1 MSPPALRPPDPV
13 RLRRASRALLAA
25 VALLAPAALA
35 LRPAV
40 AQTVVELEGGGSSLL
55 GGYGATANFW
65 RNNVDGW
72 VGIGYLDGLRVGAS
86 IRKAVKRDT
95 LRLGND
101 AIVVRFPTDV
111 FSPGS
116 NLLVQGASYA
126 GSSSRT
132 SYFAFAGASSSGLG
146 APSFQA
152 TDVEQPMGAVFLQH
166 RASPTVRLT
175 GSAIVASRQTLMP
188 GVQWQPH
195 PDLTAGLVA
204 GIGSSRPYAA
214 SSLLLR
220 RGPLSAKAAYAWNP
234 DRFRRAAVPS
244 PTQTEIDRQNLAVT
258 YEVGPDFQI
267 GASHQNFVQDSADSK
282 PVARATG
289 NSVFAGGRWQ
299 RFRLTAGL
307 YDSRSQGLRNLSSY
321 FAVGREVSGWLDAEL
336 YLLQSR
342 PEGQPVATTPIANLR
357 WRVSPRVGLMQQ
369 LSFNQGRPTLHLGA
383 SLRTAIGEFGA
394 DYQIV
399 HQPFEPLHPFRST
412 LNLTARLQLGS
423 YSTSLGTYIQPD
435 GSVDYA
441 ASGSTFLYAG
451 GFGGVQPGQVGN
463 STIGRYVVRGT
474 VRDEAGGP
482 VEGAA
487 LDIGGEIAFTNSR
500 GEFFLRARRPQRYP
514 LSVKLEEF
522 LLPGRWEI
530 AAVPADIRA
539 DHEERA
545 VPAEIVLRRPRPPAS
560 LPAPLAPPADSAAA
574 PVPADTLHRIG
585 LEPAPLPAIAEPAI
599 AVPPPL
605 FGDTATVVVLQ
616 DVRFET
622 GLAVMR
628 GMSLP
633 GLDSIA
639 AHLLAAPDLRV
650 EIRGHTDSVGWY
662 QRNLTLSQARADV
675 VRMYLN
681 LRGVALDRM
690 VARGFG
696 PDIPVASNR
705 TETGRARNRRV
716 ELRRLDPPA
725 PLEGPAAADN
735 EKAPSH

>member
-1 MSPPALRPPDPV
+1 MFRRRALR
-13 RLRRASRALLAA
+13 RLVAA
-25 VALLAPAALA
+25 VALLAPAALGH
-35 LRPAV
+35 RPAA

-65 RNNVDGW
+65 RSNVDGW
-72 VGIGYLDGLRVGAS
+72 IGIGYLDGLRVGAS

-126 GSSSRT
+126 GSTART
-132 SYFAFAGASSSGLG
+132 SYFGFAGASSSGLG

-152 TDVEQPMGAVFLQH
+152 TDVEQPMGAAFIQH
-166 RASPTVRLT
+166 RVSPTVRLT
-175 GSAIVASRQTLMP
+175 STAIVASRQTIVP
-188 GVQWQPH
+188 GLQWQPH
-195 PDLTAGLVA
+195 PDLTAAFAA
-204 GIGSSRPYAA
+204 GIGSDRPYAA

-220 RGPLSAKAAYAWNP
+220 RGALSARAAYAWNP
-234 DRFRRAAVPS
+234 NRFRRAAVPS
-244 PTQTEIDRQNLAVT
+244 PTQTEIDRQNIAVA
-258 YEVGPDFQI
+258 YEISPDFQI
-267 GASHQNFVQDSADSK
+267 GGSHQNFVQDSADSK
-282 PVARATG
+282 PATRATG
-289 NSVFAGGRWQ
+289 NSLYAGGRWA
-299 RFRLTAGL
+299 RLRLTAGL
-307 YDSRSQGLRNLSSY
+307 YDSRSQGLHNLSTY
-321 FAVGREVSGWLDAEL
+321 LAVGREVASWLDAEV

-342 PEGQPVATTPIANLR
+342 PDGRPVATTPIANLR
-357 WRVSPRVGLMQQ
+357 WRISPRVGLMQQ
-369 LSFNQGRPTLHLGA
+369 VSFTGGRPTINLGA
-383 SLRTAIGEFGA
+383 SLRTALGEFGA

-399 HQPFEPLHPFRST
+399 HQPFEPLNPFRST
-412 LNLTARLQLGS
+412 LNLSARLQLGS

-463 STIGRYVVRGT
+463 TAIGRYVVRGT
-474 VRDEAGGP
+474 VRDEDGAA

-487 LDIGGEIAFTNSR
+487 LEIGGEIAFTNSR
-500 GEFFLRARRPQRYP
+500 GEFFLRTRRPQRYP
-514 LSVKLEEF
+514 IAVKLDEF
-522 LLPGRWEI
+522 LLPGRWEL
-530 AAVPADIRA
+530 ATAPADVRA
-539 DHEERA
+539 DHEDRA
-545 VPAEIVLRRPRPPAS
+545 APAEVVLRRVRVETPAPAPAPTVLPSDPSPPSDTLRPAA
-560 LPAPLAPPADSAAA
+560 PAPLVV
-574 PVPADTLHRIG
+574 PVV
-585 LEPAPLPAIAEPAI
+585 AEPAI

-605 FGDTATVVVLQ
+605 FTDTSAVLVLR

-628 GMSLP
+628 GSSLP

-639 AHLLAAPDLRV
+639 ARLLATPEVRV
-650 EIRGHTDSVGWY
+650 EIRGHTDSVGRHR
-662 QRNLTLSQARADV
+662 RNLTLSQARADV
-675 VRMYLN
+675 VRLYLN
-681 LRGVALDRM
+681 QRGVALDRM

-696 PDIPVASNR
+696 PDIPVATNR
-705 TETGRARNRRV
+705 TEAGRARNRRV

-725 PLEGPAAADN
+725 EEPPAGN